1 MSASREKNKRKEQ
14 AQNVTPEIK
23 NEKKG
28 MSKGGKTAL
37 GIVIAVVAIAV
48 IVFFSMLTTGF
59 FAKHTTA
66 ATIGEHKLT
75 PAMVNYFSTDAYS
88 SFAENYSSYLSLFFD
103 TNTALSQ
110 QTYNEETGES
120 WADYFISTGL
130 TNATSVYAIYDEA
143 IANGFAL
150 TEDQEASIQSQL
162 DQLNSAATIYNHS
175 NLNAFLV
182 AQYGSGCNEK
192 SYTEYLRINTIA
204 QAYASSIADGLTCTD
219 EEIDAEYAANADNY
233 DGVTFRY
240 FTFNSSRYT
249 ETTDSETELTDEEKQ
264 AQSDKAMADAKA
276 AAEEMLS
283 KITDEQSFINLSLE
297 NATEDEAETYADA
310 SATLRTDIS
319 KSSAPTALADWLFDA
334 ARVEGDTTVVEAST
348 GYQVAYFVSRQDHD
362 VLTKN
367 VRHILIKTEDDA
379 TSEDIAAAQATA
391 EDVLARYRSG
401 EQTEDA
407 FAALSE
413 ELLNDGT
420 ASEATGYNV
429 HPNQMVK
436 TFEDWCYDESRQP
449 GDTAV
454 IQSEYGFHVMYF
466 VGDGDNYRHQLVEN
480 TLKNNAYSEWYT
492 GVTENVTCGKVPS
505 GMAFVTKR

>member
-14 AQNVTPEIK
+14 AQNVTPEVK

-37 GIVIAVVAIAV
+37 GIVIAVLAVAV

-66 ATIGEHKLT
+66 ATVGEHKLT
-75 PAMVNYFSTDAYS
+75 PAMVDYFSTDAYS
-88 SFAENYSSYLSLFFD
+88 SFVTNYSSYLSLFFD
-103 TNTALSQ
+103 KNTALSE

-120 WADYFISTGL
+120 WADYFITSGL
-130 TNATSVYAIYDEA
+130 TKAASAYAIYDEA

-162 DQLNSAATIYNHS
+162 DQLRSAATVYGYSSIDS
-175 NLNAFLV
+175 FL
-182 AQYGSGCNEK
+182 AGQYGSGCNEK
-192 SYTEYLRINTIA
+192 SYTEYMRINTIA
-204 QAYASSIADGLTCTD
+204 QAYASSIADGLTYTD
-219 EEIDAEYAANADNY
+219 DQINAEYAANPNDY

-249 ETTDSETELTDEEKQ
+249 ETTDSETELTDEEQQ

-276 AAEEMLS
+276 AAEEMAS

-297 NATEDEAETYADA
+297 YAAEDEAETYAEA
-310 SATLRTDIS
+310 NATLHTDVA
-319 KSSAPTALADWLFDA
+319 KSSAPSSLADWLFDA
-334 ARVEGDTTVVEAST
+334 DRAEGDVTTVEAST

-367 VRHILIKTEDDA
+367 VRHILIKTEDGA
-379 TSEDIAAAQATA
+379 TSEEIAQAQATA
-391 EDVLARYRSG
+391 EDVLARYRAG

-420 ASEATGYNV
+420 ASEATSYNI
-429 HPNQMVK
+429 HPNQMVQ

-480 TLKNNAYSEWYT
+480 ALKNNDYTIWYT
-492 GVTENVTCGKVPS
+492 GVTEKVTYEKAS
-505 GMAFVTKR
+505 GMAFVTKK